1 MKKEKSNNQIS
12 FLNSLSA
19 KIILLIGAVGALI
32 VVGLVVS
39 AIYSSTNTLEDTY
52 SKYTKNMAETA
63 ADSLNSLMTGQAE
76 GMSQSGGATFSGAD
90 AENYV
95 ATQMIKEDPAGT
107 AGTFETALE
116 SVALEGVESSY
127 AYMVGADG
135 TMLYHPTVDKV
146 GQPVENAAVKG
157 LVERLASGE
166 TPESIGSGSIIYE
179 YNGAKKFAGYAFTDA
194 GNMVIVT
201 GDYNEIMAPVGA
213 LSGQMIIFT
222 IIAIIVALILFYVG
236 IKRLLRP
243 LGQVA
248 DILHRTAN
256 FDFTHTKYGATLAAR
271 KDEIGMIAK
280 ATSEMRH
287 SLRDIVN
294 QISGAS
300 DLISSDVVDLMDITG
315 DVNNKCSD
323 NSATTEEMA
332 AAMEETSATTQS
344 IQGNIQDMQT
354 SASNIETLTADGE
367 KFSDEVMNRATELRS
382 NTQQAAD
389 KTRAMY
395 ESVKVRADEALE
407 DSKSV
412 DKINELTDSIMNIS
426 DQTSLLALNASI
438 EAARAGEAGKGFAV
452 VAGEIGSLA
461 NQTSETVGNINQIV
475 GEVIAAV
482 KKMSDCLGETNSF
495 LAENVLTDYEQF
507 TKVSDQYRED
517 ANEFKNSMLQIKDGV
532 EQLNTNIDEV
542 ADSING
548 ISNTIEDVANG
559 VTDIAGKTTDIVE
572 GTSTQS
578 TKVDEC
584 KNCVNDLEEIVGR
597 FTLE

>member
-1 MKKEKSNNQIS
+1 MEKQNSKNQIS
-12 FLNSLSA
+12 FFNSLSA
-19 KIILLIGAVGALI
+19 KIILLIGAVGAVI
-32 VVGLVVS
+32 IVGLVVS
-39 AIYSSTNTLEDTY
+39 ALTTSTKTLEDTY
-52 SKYTKNMAETA
+52 SKYTQNMAETA
-63 ADSLNSLMTGQAE
+63 AESLNSLMTGQAQ
-76 GMSQSGGATFSGAD
+76 GMSQSGGATFDGKD

-95 ATQMIKEDPAGT
+95 ATQMLEEDPASA
-107 AGTFETALE
+107 AGTFATALE
-116 SVALEGVESSY
+116 NVKLEGVDSSY
-127 AYMVGADG
+127 TYMVSAEG
-135 TMLYHPTVDKV
+135 TMVFHPDVEKV
-146 GQPVENAAVKG
+146 GQPVENDAVKG
-157 LVERLASGE
+157 LVARLQSGE
-166 TPESIGSGSIIYE
+166 TAESIGSGSIIYT
-179 YNGAKKFAGYAFTDA
+179 YNGAKKFAGYAFTA
-194 GNMVIVT
+194 GGNIIIVT
-201 GDYNEIMAPVGA
+201 GDYDEVMAPITA
-213 LSGQMIIFT
+213 LSVRMIIFAV
-222 IIAIIVALILFYVG
+222 IAIVIALVLFYVG

-256 FDFTHTKYGATLAAR
+256 FDFTHTKDGATLAAR

-300 DLISSDVVDLMDITG
+300 DLISADVVDLLDITG

-344 IQGNIQDMQT
+344 IQGNIADMQD
-354 SASNIETLTADGE
+354 SAVSIEGLTAEGE
-367 KFSDEVMNRATELRS
+367 KFSDEVMQRATELRS
-382 NTQQAAD
+382 NTQDAAD

-461 NQTSETVGNINQIV
+461 NQTSETVSNINEIV
-475 GEVIAAV
+475 NEVTAAV
-482 KKMSDCLGETNSF
+482 KKMSDCLAETNSF

-507 TKVSDQYRED
+507 TQVSDQYRED
-517 ANEFKNSMLQIKDGV
+517 ADAFKNSMLQIKNGM
-532 EQLNTNIDEV
+532 EELNANIDEV
-542 ADSING
+542 ADSVNG
-548 ISNTIEDVANG
+548 ISNTIEDMANG

-584 KNCVNDLEEIVGR
+584 KDCVNDLEEIVGR
-597 FTLE
+597 FTLD

>member
-1 MKKEKSNNQIS
+1 MEKQNSKNQIS
-12 FLNSLSA
+12 FFNSLSA
-19 KIILLIGAVGALI
+19 KIILLIGAVGAVI
-32 VVGLVVS
+32 IVGLVVS
-39 AIYSSTNTLEDTY
+39 ALTTSTKTLEDTY
-52 SKYTKNMAETA
+52 SKYTQNMAETA
-63 ADSLNSLMTGQAE
+63 AESLNSLMTGQAQ
-76 GMSQSGGATFSGAD
+76 GMSQSGGATFDGKD
-90 AENYV
+90 AENYI
-95 ATQMIKEDPAGT
+95 ATQMLEEDPASA
-107 AGTFETALE
+107 AGNFATALE
-116 SVALEGVESSY
+116 NVKLEGVDSSY
-127 AYMVGADG
+127 TYMVSAEG
-135 TMLYHPTVDKV
+135 TMVFHPDVEKV
-146 GQPVENAAVKG
+146 GQPVENEAVKG
-157 LVERLASGE
+157 LVARLQSGE
-166 TPESIGSGSIIYE
+166 TAESIGSGSIIYT

-194 GNMVIVT
+194 GNIIIVT
-201 GDYNEIMAPVGA
+201 GDYDEVMAPITA
-213 LSGQMIIFT
+213 LSVRMIIFAV
-222 IIAIIVALILFYVG
+222 IAIVIALVLFYVG

-300 DLISSDVVDLMDITG
+300 DLISADVVDLLDITG

-344 IQGNIQDMQT
+344 IQGNIADMQD
-354 SASNIETLTADGE
+354 SAVSIEGLTAEGE
-367 KFSDEVMNRATELRS
+367 KFSDEVMQRATELRS
-382 NTQQAAD
+382 NTQDAAD

-461 NQTSETVGNINQIV
+461 NQTSETVSNINEIV
-475 GEVIAAV
+475 NEVTAAV
-482 KKMSDCLGETNSF
+482 KKMSDCLAEANSF

-507 TKVSDQYRED
+507 TQVSDQYRDD
-517 ANEFKNSMLQIKDGV
+517 ADAFKNSMIQIKSGM
-532 EQLNTNIDEV
+532 EELNANIDEV

-548 ISNTIEDVANG
+548 ISNTIEDMANG

-578 TKVDEC
+578 SKVDEC
-584 KNCVNDLEEIVGR
+584 KDCVNDLEEIVGR